1 VTPQPIFQSFFLG
14 GYECSNHKR
23 RDGKRLD
30 LIASTRHDELARR
43 DYERLRE
50 VGMSAARD
58 GIRWHLVEATP
69 GRYDWSSVVPMLEAA
84 RDTRTDVVWDLL
96 HFGWPDHVDVFAPD
110 FKERFRRFVSAFLD
124 VYLSLTDQ
132 PPLLCPVNEIS
143 FLSFAGGEE
152 GFFNP
157 FAKKRGDEMKAQL
170 VSASIAACEVI
181 LDRAPDAR
189 LVHTDPIIDII
200 ADPTRPQD
208 RLAAEGYRQSQFAAW
223 DMIAGRQRPELG
235 GNDRYLDVMG
245 LNYYIHNQWIH
256 NGSVLVPSHPQH
268 LPVRYMLREIYEK
281 YRRPLFI
288 SETGIEDQVRPNW
301 MHYIG
306 HEVRAAMRLGVPVGG
321 ITLYPIVNHPGWEDD
336 RHCHNGLWD
345 YADETGD
352 RPIYQPLADEIRRQ
366 QRLLAEPGLETSQDR
381 AERMIEW
388 GVLDS
393 AAKAIDEATTRSR
406 EAELQ

>member
-1 VTPQPIFQSFFLG
+1 VNVQPLFHSFFLG
-14 GYECSNHKR
+14 GFECSNHKR
-23 RDGKRLD
+23 KDGRRLD
-30 LIASTRHDELARR
+30 LIASTRHDEFARQ
-43 DYERLRE
+43 DYERLGD

-58 GIRWHLVEATP
+58 GIRWHRVEPTP
-69 GRYDWSSVVPMLEAA
+69 GRFVWDSLAPMLHAA
-84 RDTRTDVVWDLL
+84 RDTDTLVIWDLL
-96 HFGWPDHVDVFAPD
+96 HFGWPEHVDVFASD
-110 FKERFRRFVSAFLD
+110 FADRFRRFVRAFLD
-124 VYLSLTDQ
+124 VYRSETSQ
-132 PPLLCPVNEIS
+132 PAYFCPVNEIS

-170 VSASIAACEVI
+170 VRASIAATEAIWDV
-181 LDRAPDAR
+181 LPDAR
-189 LVHTDPIIDII
+189 VVHTDPIIDII

-208 RLAAEGYRQSQFAAW
+208 RLAAEGYRQSQFQAW

-235 GNDRYLDVMG
+235 GKEKYLDVMG

-268 LPVRYMLREIYEK
+268 LPVRFMLREVWEK

-306 HEVRAAMRLGVPVGG
+306 HEIRAAMRLGVPVGG
-321 ITLYPIVNHPGWEDD
+321 VTLYPIVNHPGWEDD
-336 RHCHNGLWD
+336 RHCLNGLWD
-345 YADETGD
+345 YADDSGHRDMYE
-352 RPIYQPLADEIRRQ
+352 PLAIEIRRQ
-366 QRLLAEPGLETSQDR
+366 QRLLADPTLEPSQDR

-406 EAELQ
+406 EAEL